1 MPSPVSRLDATR
13 DADARAARLVS
24 LAKELVAQTRPDSR
38 RRLHVSLAS
47 RIDRDLGLDS
57 LARVE
62 LGLRIER
69 AFDVQLADGAAA
81 QAHTLADLLE
91 AVRES
96 GTKVAAEALA
106 PARVEALEE
115 VIGEPEGATTLL
127 EMLDW
132 HVARHPD
139 RLEVTFLMSDTDT
152 QTLTYGELATRARH
166 LAAGLAAAGLAPRQ
180 ACAIMLPTSLDFF
193 TVYYGILLAG
203 GVPVPIYPPF
213 RMSQIEDHLRRQ
225 AGILSNCEAR
235 ILVTVP
241 EAKLVAR
248 LLRGEV
254 PTLGRVATPAEL
266 AADGGE
272 FTPLPVAP
280 DDIAFLQ
287 YTSGSTGSPKGV
299 VLTHAHLLA
308 NIRAMGHAARAGS
321 RDVFVSWL
329 PLYHDMGL
337 IGAWLATLYF
347 SVQLVLMSPV
357 AFLSRP
363 SRWLRAIHDY
373 RGTLS
378 AAPNFAYEMA
388 ASRLDDQELEG
399 LDLASLRWIFN
410 GAEAINAET
419 MERFASRMAEHGLD
433 PRAIAPVYG
442 LAEVALCAAFP
453 ATRRGVLVDHVDR
466 DTLMSAGRARP
477 VGLDNAAAQKIVA
490 CGRVL
495 PGYAM
500 RIADARG
507 KTVAERTVGRV
518 ELRGPSVTSGY
529 YRNAE
534 ATETLFDGDWLDTGD
549 LGYLAAGELYITG
562 RSRDM
567 IIRGGQNIYP
577 YELEEAAGA
586 LPSVRRGCVA
596 VFSASSAGGE
606 GERLVVL
613 AETRE
618 SDVAARERLRARIN
632 DLAVELAG
640 GPADEVV
647 LAPPHTVLKTS
658 SGKLR
663 RSATRDL
670 YERGLVG
677 ARRSA
682 VWWQITRL
690 AARGV
695 VARVRHA
702 SADLLNMVLGI
713 WAWLV
718 FVGVTLA
725 GLVATFV
732 VPTVR
737 GRRATAH
744 RLAGLAT
751 SASGIRVTVE
761 GAAPLPGG
769 RVFAAVANHASYL
782 DALVLMA
789 AFREEFAFIAKAE
802 LAENW
807 LARRLLG
814 SVETQFVE
822 RFDMARSAEGT
833 RALVEAA
840 AAGTSF
846 MFFPEGTFVREP
858 GLLDFRMGAFVV
870 AAQSGAPVVPIA
882 IAGTRALLPDG
893 TWLPRRGSVRV
904 TVGEPVAPSGAD
916 WNAAVRLRD
925 AARAHILAHCGEPDL
940 AGVPVTTVLRP
951 GP

>member
-1 MPSPVSRLDATR
+1 MSSPQSRFDAPR

-24 LAKELVAQTRPDSR
+24 LARELVEQTRPDAR
-38 RRLHVSLAS
+38 GRLHVSLAS

-69 AFDVQLADGAAA
+69 AFDVQLADAAA
-81 QAHTLADLLE
+81 QARTLGDLL
-91 AVRES
+91 AALQAS
-96 GTKVAAEALA
+96 GAKIAAEALA
-106 PARVEALEE
+106 PAHVETLEE
-115 VIGEPEGATTLL
+115 VVGEPERANTLL

-139 RLEVTFLMSDTDT
+139 RLEVTFLASDTDT
-152 QTLTYGELATRARH
+152 QTLTYGALATRARH
-166 LAAGLAAAGLAPRQ
+166 IAAGLAAAGLAPRQ

-193 TVYYGILLAG
+193 AVYYGILLAG
-203 GVPVPIYPPF
+203 AVPVPIYPPF

-225 AGILSNCEAR
+225 AGILANCEAR
-235 ILVTVP
+235 MLVTVP

-254 PTLGRVATPAEL
+254 STLGRVATPAEL
-266 AADGGE
+266 AAGGGE
-272 FTPLPVAP
+272 FTPVSVAP

-287 YTSGSTGSPKGV
+287 YTSGSTGNPKGV

-308 NIRAMGHAARAGS
+308 NIRAMGHAAQAGS

-378 AAPNFAYEMA
+378 AAPNFAYEIA
-388 ASRLDDQELEG
+388 ASRLDEHELEG
-399 LDLASLRWIFN
+399 LDLSSLRWIFN

-419 MERFASRMAEHGLD
+419 MERFASRMVKHGLD
-433 PRAIAPVYG
+433 PRSIAPVYG

-466 DTLMSAGRARP
+466 DTLMNVGRARTVAP
-477 VGLDNAAAQKIVA
+477 ADTDTQKIVA
-490 CGRVL
+490 CGRAL

-500 RIADARG
+500 RIADVRG
-507 KTVAERTVGRV
+507 RTLAERTIGRV

-529 YRNAE
+529 YRNPE
-534 ATETLFDGDWLDTGD
+534 ATQTLFDGDWLDTGD

-562 RSRDM
+562 RAKDM

-586 LPSVRRGCVA
+586 LPGVRRGCVA
-596 VFSASSAGGE
+596 VFGASSAGGD

-618 SDVAARERLRARIN
+618 ADASRRERLRARIN
-632 DLAVELAG
+632 DLAVELVG

-690 AARGV
+690 AASGV
-695 VARVRHA
+695 AARVRHA
-702 SADLLNMVLGI
+702 SDDLLNFVLGI

-718 FVGVTLA
+718 FIGVTLA

-732 VPTVR
+732 VPSVR
-737 GRRATAH
+737 GRRAAAH
-744 RLAGLAT
+744 RLSRFAMA
-751 SASGIRVTVE
+751 ASGIRVTVDRA
-761 GAAPLPGG
+761 GDFPSG
-769 RVFAAVANHASYL
+769 RAFAAVANHASYL

-789 AFREEFAFIAKAE
+789 ALREEFAFIAKAE
-802 LAENW
+802 LAQNW

-814 SVETQFVE
+814 SVDTQFVE
-822 RFDMARSAEGT
+822 RFDVARSAEGT
-833 RALVEAA
+833 RALVDAA
-840 AAGTSF
+840 TAGASF
-846 MFFPEGTFVREP
+846 MFFPEGTFVRAP

-870 AAQSGAPVVPIA
+870 AAQSGAPVVPVA
-882 IAGTRALLPDG
+882 ITGTRALLPDG
-893 TWLPRRGSVRV
+893 KWLPRRGPVHV

-916 WNAAVRLRD
+916 WDAALRLRD
-925 AARAHILAHCGEPDL
+925 AARAYILAHCGEPDL
-940 AGVPVTTVLRP
+940 AGVPVATVLRP
-951 GP
+951 DP

>member
-1 MPSPVSRLDATR
+1 MSSPQSRFDVPR

-24 LAKELVAQTRPDSR
+24 LARELVEQTRPDAR
-38 RRLHVSLAS
+38 GRLHVSLAS

-69 AFDVQLADGAAA
+69 AFNVQLADAAA
-81 QAHTLADLLE
+81 QARTLADLLE
-91 AVRES
+91 VLQTS
-96 GTKVAAEALA
+96 GAKVAAEALA
-106 PARVEALEE
+106 PAHVETLEE
-115 VIGEPEGATTLL
+115 VVGEPEHASTLV

-132 HVARHPD
+132 HIARHPD
-139 RLEVTFLMSDTDT
+139 RLEVTFLASDADT
-152 QTLTYGELATRARH
+152 QTLTYGELATRARRV
-166 LAAGLAAAGLAPRQ
+166 AAGLAAGGLAPRQ

-193 TVYYGILLAG
+193 AVYYGILLAG

-225 AGILSNCEAR
+225 AGILANCEAR

-272 FTPLPVAP
+272 FTPVSIAP

-308 NIRAMGHAARAGS
+308 NIRAMGHAAQAGS

-337 IGAWLATLYF
+337 IGAWLTTLYF

-378 AAPNFAYEMA
+378 AAPNFAYEIA
-388 ASRLDDQELEG
+388 ASRLDEQELEG
-399 LDLASLRWIFN
+399 LDLSSLRWIFN

-419 MERFASRMAEHGLD
+419 MERFASRMAKHGLD
-433 PRAIAPVYG
+433 PLSIAPVYG
-442 LAEVALCAAFP
+442 LAEIALCAAFP

-466 DTLMSAGRARP
+466 DALMNAGRART
-477 VGLDNAAAQKIVA
+477 VAASDAGAQKIVA
-490 CGRVL
+490 CGRAL

-500 RIADARG
+500 RIADSRG
-507 KTVAERTVGRV
+507 RPLAERAVGRV

-529 YRNAE
+529 HRNPA
-534 ATETLFDGDWLDTGD
+534 ATRALFDGDWLDTGD
-549 LGYLAAGELYITG
+549 LGYIAAGELYITG
-562 RSRDM
+562 RAKDV

-586 LPSVRRGCVA
+586 LPGVRRGCVA
-596 VFSASSAGGE
+596 AFGASSAGGD

-618 SDVAARERLRARIN
+618 TDASERERLRARIN
-632 DLAVELAG
+632 ELAVELAG

-690 AARGV
+690 ATRGIA
-695 VARVRHA
+695 ARVRHA
-702 SADLLNMVLGI
+702 SGDLLNVVLGL

-718 FVGVTLA
+718 FAGVVVA
-725 GLVATFV
+725 GLAATFII
-732 VPTVR
+732 PSVR
-737 GRRATAH
+737 GRRAAAH
-744 RLAGLAT
+744 RLARFAT
-751 SASGIRVTVE
+751 AASGIRVAVD
-761 GAAPLPGG
+761 GAGHLPSG
-769 RVFAAVANHASYL
+769 RAFAAVANHASYL

-789 AFREEFAFIAKAE
+789 ALGQEFAFIAKSE
-802 LAENW
+802 LAQSS

-814 SVETQFVE
+814 SVDTRFVE

-833 RALVEAA
+833 RALVDAA
-840 AAGTSF
+840 TTGTSF
-846 MFFPEGTFVREP
+846 MFFPEGTFVRDP

-870 AAQSGAPVVPIA
+870 ATQSGVPVVPIA

-893 TWLPRRGSVRV
+893 SWLPKRGPVHV
-904 TVGEPVAPSGAD
+904 TVGEPVTPSGVD
-916 WNAAVRLRD
+916 WDAALRLRD
-925 AARAHILAHCGEPDL
+925 AARGHILAHCGEPDL
-940 AGVPVTTVLRP
+940 AGVPVATVLRP
-951 GP
+951 DS

>member
-1 MPSPVSRLDATR
+1 MSSPQSRFDVPR
-13 DADARAARLVS
+13 DVDARAARLVS
-24 LAKELVAQTRPDSR
+24 LARELVEQTRPDAR
-38 RRLHVSLAS
+38 GRLHVSLAS

-69 AFDVQLADGAAA
+69 AFDVQLADAAA
-81 QAHTLADLLE
+81 QARTLADLLE
-91 AVRES
+91 ALEAS
-96 GTKVAAEALA
+96 GAKVAAEALA
-106 PARVEALEE
+106 PAHAETLEE
-115 VIGEPEGATTLL
+115 VLGEPERASTLV

-139 RLEVTFLMSDTDT
+139 RLEVTFLASDTDT
-152 QTLTYGELATRARH
+152 QTLTYGELATRARQV
-166 LAAGLAAAGLAPRQ
+166 AAGLAARGLAPRQ

-193 TVYYGILLAG
+193 AVYYGILLAG

-225 AGILSNCEAR
+225 AGILANCEAR

-254 PTLGRVATPAEL
+254 PMLGRVATPAEL

-272 FTPLPVAP
+272 FTPVSIAP

-308 NIRAMGHAARAGS
+308 NIRAMGHAAQAGS

-337 IGAWLATLYF
+337 IGAWLTTLYF

-378 AAPNFAYEMA
+378 AAPNFAYEIA
-388 ASRLDDQELEG
+388 ASRLDEQELAG
-399 LDLASLRWIFN
+399 LDLSSLRWIFN

-419 MERFASRMAEHGLD
+419 MERFASRMTKHGLD
-433 PRAIAPVYG
+433 PLSIAPVYG
-442 LAEVALCAAFP
+442 LAEIALCAAFP

-466 DTLMSAGRARP
+466 DALMNAGRART
-477 VGLDNAAAQKIVA
+477 VAASDAGAQKIVA

-507 KTVAERTVGRV
+507 RPLAERTIGRI

-529 YRNAE
+529 HRNPE
-534 ATETLFDGDWLDTGD
+534 ATQALFDGDWLDTGD
-549 LGYLAAGELYITG
+549 LGYLAEGELYITG
-562 RSRDM
+562 RARDV

-586 LPSVRRGCVA
+586 LPGVRRGCVA
-596 VFSASSAGGE
+596 AFGASSPGGG

-618 SDVAARERLRARIN
+618 TDESERERLRARIN

-640 GPADEVV
+640 GPADEVM

-670 YERGLVG
+670 YQRGLVG

-695 VARVRHA
+695 AARVRHA
-702 SADLLNMVLGI
+702 SRELLNAVLGI

-718 FVGVTLA
+718 FAGAVLAALA
-725 GLVATFV
+725 GTFV
-732 VPTVR
+732 IPSVR
-737 GRRATAH
+737 GRRAAAH
-744 RLAGLAT
+744 RLARFAMA
-751 SASGIRVTVE
+751 ASGIPVTVD
-761 GAAPLPGG
+761 GAGNLPSG
-769 RVFAAVANHASYL
+769 RAFAAVANHASYL

-789 AFREEFAFIAKAE
+789 ALRQEFAFIAKSE
-802 LAENW
+802 LAQNW

-814 SVETQFVE
+814 SVDTKFVE

-833 RALVEAA
+833 RALVDAA
-840 AAGTSF
+840 TTGTSF
-846 MFFPEGTFVREP
+846 MFFPEGTFVRNP

-870 AAQSGAPVVPIA
+870 AAQSGAAVVPVA

-893 TWLPRRGSVRV
+893 SWLPKRGPVRV
-904 TVGEPVAPSGAD
+904 MVGEPVAPSGAD
-916 WNAAVRLRD
+916 WDAAVRLRD
-925 AARAHILAHCGEPDL
+925 AARAYIVAHCSEPDL
-940 AGVPVTTVLRP
+940 AGVPVVTVLRP
-951 GP
+951 DP